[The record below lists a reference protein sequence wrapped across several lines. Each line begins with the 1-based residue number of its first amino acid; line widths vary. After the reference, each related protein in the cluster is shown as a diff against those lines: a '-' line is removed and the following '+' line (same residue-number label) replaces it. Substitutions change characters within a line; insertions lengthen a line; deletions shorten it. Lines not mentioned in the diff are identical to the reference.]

1 MVEPNEISV
10 LVDNAIGQ
18 SKALYEMWYEQ
29 QKQIWP
35 DLYES
40 IEHKCYNTHSTVIVY
55 QGTGRECTLLY
66 EAIDEVLYN
75 RGVLPWCNY
84 ITGDTTKK
92 LKPEFVSGDM
102 YAISVTYSGKGV
114 YTYNIDKVGYVI

>member
-18 SKALYEMWYEQ
+18 SKALYETWYEQ

-35 DLYES
+35 DLYEC

-55 QGTGRECTLLY
+55 QGTGRECALLY
-66 EAIDEVLYN
+66 EAIDEALYN
-75 RGVLPWCNY
+75 RGVLPWCDY
-84 ITGDTTKK
+84 ISTYNIKRI
-92 LKPEFVSGDM
+92 KPEFVSGDM

>member
-10 LVDNAIGQ
+10 LVDRAIKQ
-18 SKALYEMWYEQ
+18 SKSLYDEWFEK

-35 DLYES
+35 DLYEA

-55 QGTGRECTLLY
+55 QGTGRECTLLF
-66 EAIDEVLYN
+66 EAIDEALYN
-75 RGVLPWCNY
+75 RGVLPWCDY
-84 ITGDTTKK
+84 ISIYNINRI
-92 LKPEFVSGDM
+92 KPEFVSGDM